1 MPSTPRMLP
10 AQAIISDAPSDLGV
24 FIHPGAE
31 WQKQKQPRKQLQARV
46 SAQGTETKAIPRG
59 GQGWIATP
67 YVAALTFSETLSS
80 THGRAIVELFLYP
93 EQLMELADG
102 ELISSGSRLYRHF
115 RTGSFVVIKQA
126 AHPFFF
132 GVVVKAVTTD
142 NVDAQGIRNLRVTLE
157 VENFMYLFA
166 TSQLRFTPVKDVAG
180 EQALSDLLKR
190 LPSSA
195 ITQLGDYT
203 KGFLQAVSNAISDTA
218 NTGGYT
224 TLSNSDFLQQVIRAL
239 GDYVLPDSLGGG
251 TLGESIQ
258 VISGD
263 PKDAKSSGAFRFKTF
278 EGNEADVI
286 KGNLIAKFQAYTMTN
301 LSHLEIITGLFQP
314 LPQIMELFPLVLP
327 ARANKQTQLERA
339 AGIHLVLVYRYR
351 PCTPSYGPTV
361 AGYQKMRTL
370 TGGGTEQHSFPSYCE
385 LFFGKGLDNSSYY
398 SIDSR
403 LVINL
408 EMSWDDTAHLN
419 ATFCELPFAG
429 QRAQDAFLIR
439 AGVPLIC
446 DAEDITLRGMRCHS
460 VANPVY
466 PRSDKDGNTDF
477 AQEDS
482 AGAIAERIFHS
493 AGMAGYFARGTFQLT
508 HQDVNLRVGMWAQ
521 VALPNTPITD
531 KDSLLCYVTSLE
543 TKAMVDPQ
551 TGVVYRIQLVG
562 FERGTKGVLIP
573 VPADYGQSPAEQQRA
588 EEEAA
593 DAEEQYQPGSAP

>member
-1 MPSTPRMLP
+1 MLSRQA
-10 AQAIISDAPSDLGV
+10 AQAVNATISDAPSDLGV

-31 WQKQKQPRKQLQARV
+31 WQKQRRQQL
-46 SAQGTETKAIPRG
+46 AQKVGQQGEETKATPRG
-59 GQGWIATP
+59 GRGWVATP

-80 THGRAIVELFLYP
+80 THGRAVIELFLYP

-126 AHPFFF
+126 THPFFF
-132 GVVVKAVTTD
+132 GVVVRATTTD

-180 EQALSDLLKR
+180 SQELSNLLSR

-218 NTGGYT
+218 NASGGYT

-251 TLGESIQ
+251 TLGESVQ
-258 VISGD
+258 VISGS
-263 PKDAKSSGAFRFKTF
+263 PADATSSGASRVRTF
-278 EGNEADVI
+278 EGSEANVI

-327 ARANKQTQLERA
+327 ARARRQTRLEQA

-351 PCTPSYGPTV
+351 PCTPAYGPTQ
-361 AGYQKMRTL
+361 AGYEKMRKL
-370 TGGGTEQHSFPSYCE
+370 TVKGTELHSFPSYCE
-385 LFFGKGLDNSSYY
+385 LFFGEGLDSSKYY
-398 SIDSR
+398 SIDRR

-408 EMSWDDTAHLN
+408 EMAWDDTSHLN

-429 QRAQDAFLIR
+429 SRAQDAFLIR

-466 PRSDKDGNTDF
+466 PRQDKDGNTDF

-508 HQDVNLRVGMWAQ
+508 HQDVNLRVGMWVQ
-521 VALPNTPITD
+521 VAIPDTPITNS
-531 KDSLLCYVTSLE
+531 DSLLCYVTSLE

-573 VPADYGQSPAEQQRA
+573 VPADYGQSPGEEQRA